1 MKKLLILFLM
11 ILGLNSN
18 AQELNGC
25 MGIQF
30 GESKASVKQKMTEKS
45 GFELYNS
52 KEETVSYING
62 TFAGRK
68 AVGAVFKFYNDE
80 LHTVIILLDIES
92 EPMAM
97 NEYQKVLN
105 DLNDK
110 YGVKFEKIHNF
121 KKPYY
126 EGDGYEHNAIRLGYA
141 DIFAFYEFSNK
152 CAMSVE
158 ITKEMSI
165 KLTYQ
170 DSKRA
175 EVAIDKNK
183 QNNSKDY

>member
-18 AQELNGC
+18 AQELTGC

-30 GESKASVKQKMTEKS
+30 GETKAIVKQKMTEKP

-52 KEETVSYING
+52 NEETVSYING

-68 AVGAVFKFYNDE
+68 AVGAVFKFIKNE
-80 LHTVIILLDIES
+80 LHTVIILLDVES
-92 EPMAM
+92 EPMIM
-97 NEYQKVLN
+97 REYQNVLN

-141 DIFAFYEFSNK
+141 DIFAYYEFSND
-152 CAMSVE
+152 CAMSVI
-158 ITKEMSI
+158 ITKDMSI

-170 DSKRA
+170 DTKRA
-175 EVAIDKNK
+175 EVAVDKNK